1 MRSCGQR
8 ARNSLVTRTGL
19 EPRSTYLETL
29 TLNSSKI
36 AERGLF
42 RLANN
47 RDSERVRKGLI
58 AGFKKVRR
66 VQN

>member
-1 MRSCGQR
+1 
-8 ARNSLVTRTGL
+8 
-19 EPRSTYLETL
+19 LETL

-47 RDSERVRKGLI
+47 RDSERLRKGLI
-58 AGFKKVRR
+58 AGVRKVRR